1 MLFPVERRMQTRF
14 PIELNVHYRTL
25 SKRAMISGAGR
36 TLNISSAG
44 LLVASP
50 DELRLGTRL
59 HLTLEWPC
67 LLDATTPLQL
77 VTLAKVVRRDRAGF
91 AVTIASYQFRTL
103 KRRAVSPKTSYA
115 VA

>member
-1 MLFPVERRMQTRF
+1 
-14 PIELNVHYRTL
+14 
-25 SKRAMISGAGR
+25 
-36 TLNISSAG
+36 
-44 LLVASP
+44 
-50 DELRLGTRL
+50 
-59 HLTLEWPC
+59 

-91 AVTIASYQFRTL
+91 AVTIDSYQFRTL